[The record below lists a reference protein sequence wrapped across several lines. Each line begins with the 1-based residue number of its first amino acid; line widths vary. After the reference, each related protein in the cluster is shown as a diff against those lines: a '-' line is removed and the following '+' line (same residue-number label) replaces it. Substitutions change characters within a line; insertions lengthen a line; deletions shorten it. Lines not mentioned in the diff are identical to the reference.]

1 MDLIVMS
8 EAASYYFAKRT
19 AGTGRGVDRQLVAK
33 ENPFQVFADLV
44 LMAAIRRLRLPY
56 DSVSRTIS
64 VAQTI
69 TMSRAELKTE
79 KANIKWEFV
88 LYDQLFVKKW
98 SASILMVLGRSAILR
113 DAVFAIWTSILLMGS
128 SGMPDPKIVR
138 AYRINWR
145 LQHHA

>member
-33 ENPFQVFADLV
+33 ENPFQVFADIV

-79 KANIKWEFV
+79 KANIKWEFI
-88 LYDQLFVKKW
+88 LYDQLFVKKF
-98 SASILMVLGRSAILR
+98 GRRPSRTGEEALIPLSQYYR
-113 DAVFAIWTSILLMGS
+113 HVCECLS
-128 SGMPDPKIVR
+128 SLKLIPGR
-138 AYRINWR
+138 
-145 LQHHA
+145 